1 MNETIFNLY
10 EILWAESL
18 MQNLNWD
25 TLNDNKNV
33 Y

>member
-10 EILWAESL
+10 AILWAESL
-18 MQNLNWD
+18 MQKLNWD
-25 TLNDNKNV
+25 TLNDNKHF